1 MRINV
6 VFRDAISPRDFFEFT
21 NETQWPFH
29 GAHPA
34 TESAPAELTWSTPAG
49 AGIHLI
55 EDEALGI
62 IYISIE
68 NYSIE
73 GVLERDLQEAA
84 DIISERFEA
93 IEPEELVDL
102 YHSVSDWNEKVLALM
117 MVAAAA
123 GEQSEEICTVVKDGL
138 RSSNPDVR
146 KAAVIASM
154 YTPWDD
160 LKILVEIVAES
171 DPDENTRDLAA
182 ASLANFA

>member
-6 VFRDAISPRDFFEFT
+6 VFRDAIPPQDFAEFAK
-21 NETQWPFH
+21 ESQWLFH

-34 TESAPAELTWSTPAG
+34 TDSAPAELTWSTPAG
-49 AGIHLI
+49 AGVHLI
-55 EDEALGI
+55 EDEALCM

-73 GVLERDLQEAA
+73 GVLERDLQEAV

-93 IEPEELVDL
+93 IELQELVDL

-123 GEQSEEICTVVKDGL
+123 GEPSEEICTVVKDGL
-138 RSSNPDVR
+138 RSPNSDVR
-146 KAAVIASM
+146 KAAAIASM

-160 LKILVEIVAES
+160 LKMLVEIVAES